1 MPTPGR
7 PKVAMLL
14 YPGLT
19 LLDLVAP
26 HAVFAHTMETHL
38 VWKTTDPVPSDSGV
52 AVHPTTT
59 FADCPTDLDV
69 LFVPGGMG
77 QAPVAADEEVL
88 DFLADRGAQARYVTS
103 VCGGSLIL
111 GAAGLLDGYRATT
124 HWSGVDVLALFGAE
138 YAEGR
143 VVVDRN
149 RITGGGVTAG
159 LDFGLV
165 VLAQLLG
172 EDTAKM
178 TQLMLE
184 YAPAPPFDAGTPESA
199 GPEITAMARALNEPA
214 NQAMTAVARE
224 LAVRARSVRADA
236 APEDRPRRG

>member
-1 MPTPGR
+1 MTTPDR

-19 LLDLVAP
+19 LLDLIAP
-26 HAVFAHTMETHL
+26 HAAFAPTTEVHL
-38 VWKTTDPVPSDSGV
+38 VWKTTVPVTSDSGV
-52 AVHPTTT
+52 VVHPTTT
-59 FADCPTDLDV
+59 FADCPADLDV
-69 LFVPGGMG
+69 LFVPGGQD
-77 QAPVAADEEVL
+77 QAPVAADEEVRE
-88 DFLADRGAQARYVTS
+88 FLADRGARARYVTS

-111 GAAGLLDGYRATT
+111 GAAGLLRGYRATT
-124 HWSGVDVLALFGAE
+124 HWSGIDVLALFDAE

-159 LDFGLV
+159 LDFALV

-184 YAPAPPFDAGTPESA
+184 YAPAPPFDAGTPETA
-199 GPEITAMARALNEPA
+199 GPELTAMARAGSEAVNR
-214 NQAMTAVARE
+214 AMTTVAKE
-224 LAVRARSVRADA
+224 LAGKGWGGDA
-236 APEDRPRRG
+236 

>member
-1 MPTPGR
+1 
-7 PKVAMLL
+7 MLL

-26 HAVFAHTMETHL
+26 HAAFSPTAETHL
-38 VWKTTDPVPSDSGV
+38 VWKTTAPVRSDSDV

-59 FADCPTDLDV
+59 FADCPSDLDV
-69 LFVPGGMG
+69 LFVPGGMH
-77 QAPVAADEEVL
+77 QAATAADEEVL
-88 DFLADRGAQARYVTS
+88 EFLADRGARARYVTS

-111 GAAGLLDGYRATT
+111 GAAGLLRGYRATT
-124 HWSGVDVLALFGAE
+124 HWSGIEALALFDAE

-159 LDFGLV
+159 LDFALV
-165 VLAQLLG
+165 VLAELLG
-172 EDTAKM
+172 DETAKL

-184 YAPAPPFDAGTPESA
+184 YAPAPPFDAGTPETA
-199 GPEITAMARALNEPA
+199 GPELTAMARAG
-214 NQAMTAVARE
+214 NQSVNDAMNAVAEE
-224 LAVRARSVRADA
+224 LSVKGWGRAARL
-236 APEDRPRRG
+236 

>member
-1 MPTPGR
+1 MTAPAR

-19 LLDLVAP
+19 LLDLIAP
-26 HAVFAHTMETHL
+26 HAAFATTTEAHL
-38 VWKTTDPVPSDSGV
+38 VWKTTAPVRSDSDV

-88 DFLADRGAQARYVTS
+88 AFLADRGARAQYVTS

-111 GAAGLLDGYRATT
+111 GAAGLLRGYRATT
-124 HWSGVDVLALFGAE
+124 HWTGIDVLALFGAE

-143 VVVDRN
+143 VVVDRS

-165 VLAQLLG
+165 VLAKLLG
-172 EDTAKM
+172 EDVAKM

-184 YAPAPPFDAGTPESA
+184 YAPAPPFDAGTPRTA
-199 GPEITAMARALNEPA
+199 GPELTAMARAGSEQVNE
-214 NQAMTAVARE
+214 AMTAVAEE
-224 LAVRARSVRADA
+224 LATKGWGRAA
-236 APEDRPRRG
+236 

>member
-1 MPTPGR
+1 MTTPDR

-26 HAVFAHTMETHL
+26 HAAFAPTMETHL
-38 VWKTTDPVPSDSGV
+38 VWKTIDPVLSDGGV
-52 AVHPTTT
+52 EVHPTTT
-59 FADCPTDLDV
+59 FADCPADLDV

-88 DFLADRGAQARYVTS
+88 EFLADRGARARYVTS

-111 GAAGLLDGYRATT
+111 GAAGLLRGYRATT
-124 HWSGVDVLALFGAE
+124 HWVGTDALALFGAE

-172 EDTAKM
+172 EDTAKL

-184 YAPAPPFDAGTPESA
+184 YAPAPPFDAGTPQTA
-199 GPEITAMARALNEPA
+199 GPELTAMARVGNEQV
-214 NQAMTAVARE
+214 NKAMTAVAEE
-224 LAVRARSVRADA
+224 LAAKGWGRSA
-236 APEDRPRRG
+236 

>member
-1 MPTPGR
+1 MTTPDR

-19 LLDLVAP
+19 LLDLIAP
-26 HAVFAHTMETHL
+26 HAAFAPTTETHL
-38 VWKTTDPVPSDSGV
+38 VWKTTDPVRSDSGV

-59 FADCPTDLDV
+59 FADCPADLDV
-69 LFVPGGMG
+69 LFVPGGQE

-88 DFLADRGAQARYVTS
+88 RFLADRGARARYVTS

-111 GAAGLLDGYRATT
+111 GAAGLLRGYRATT
-124 HWSGVDVLALFGAE
+124 HWSGIDVLALFGAE

-165 VLAQLLG
+165 VLARLLG
-172 EDTAKM
+172 EDAAKM

-184 YAPAPPFDAGTPESA
+184 YAPAPPFEAGTPETA
-199 GPEITAMARALNEPA
+199 GPEITAMARAFSEPA
-214 NQAMTAVARE
+214 NKAMTAVAQD
-224 LAVRARSVRADA
+224 LAGKGWGRAA
-236 APEDRPRRG
+236 